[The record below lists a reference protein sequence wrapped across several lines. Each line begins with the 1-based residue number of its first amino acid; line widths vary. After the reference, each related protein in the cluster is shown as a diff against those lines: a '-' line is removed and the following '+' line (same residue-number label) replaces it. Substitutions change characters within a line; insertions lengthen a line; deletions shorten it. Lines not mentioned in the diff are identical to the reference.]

1 MGALRL
7 CPAEG
12 RLQYGAMPL
21 VAQLACTAGSA
32 MQLAPFL
39 SMLTQGYSATGAI
52 RLLAASTAAAANNAS
67 LWGIAA
73 GLPPLVPPQRA
84 NAVRYAVCYCS
95 S

>member
-52 RLLAASTAAAANNAS
+52 RLLAASTAAAANNGHGG
-67 LWGIAA
+67 LQRIALLMPTA
-73 GLPPLVPPQRA
+73 M
-84 NAVRYAVCYCS
+84 S
-95 S
+95 

>member
-32 MQLAPFL
+32 MQLAP
-39 SMLTQGYSATGAI
+39 
-52 RLLAASTAAAANNAS
+52 LLAYAKLHRHWRWGLS
-67 LWGIAA
+67 LLLYPA
-73 GLPPLVPPQRA
+73 LPVI
-84 NAVRYAVCYCS
+84 VS
-95 S
+95 